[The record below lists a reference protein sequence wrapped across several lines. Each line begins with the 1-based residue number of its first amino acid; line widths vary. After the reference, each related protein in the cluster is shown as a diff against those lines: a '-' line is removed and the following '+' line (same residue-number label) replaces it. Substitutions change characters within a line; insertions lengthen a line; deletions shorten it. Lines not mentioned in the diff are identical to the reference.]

1 MKQCFLIFFFTTQ
14 TIDLLM
20 SLKRERYMV
29 LEVSLYLRFLLNM
42 LCMLEMSWSDTVNW
56 YWVDTDLK
64 FWVSI
69 GLGWLIFLS
78 DPLMFFIL

>member
-1 MKQCFLIFFFTTQ
+1 
-14 TIDLLM
+14 
-20 SLKRERYMV
+20 MV
-29 LEVSLYLRFLLNM
+29 LEVSLYLRFILNM
-42 LCMLEMSWSDTVNW
+42 LCMLEMSWSDTVYW

-69 GLGWLIFLS
+69 GSGWLIFLA